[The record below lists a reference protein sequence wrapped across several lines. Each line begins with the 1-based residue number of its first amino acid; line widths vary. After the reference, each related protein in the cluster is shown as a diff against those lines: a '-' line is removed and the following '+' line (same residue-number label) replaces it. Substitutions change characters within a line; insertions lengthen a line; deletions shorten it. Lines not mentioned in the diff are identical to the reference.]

1 MGGRLQV
8 EEETRTEWMAPGRVG
23 SMSLRGVYHCGLAGG
38 APALPSADRGE
49 GGGGEWT
56 DAQVLVAGVYGGDG
70 GEEDRF
76 AGTNGGVPKEDS
88 EGGGC
93 GGGGVILRKGGGG
106 VPLSLLRSLA
116 RRSENFG
123 DGGGV
128 DLMKGATCGVGVVK
142 VLILTA
148 VACGLWEGEGGEA
161 FLTAVAPLV
170 GAGFELAAGETEMLS
185 SCCSSRQIL
194 WMSLSMSRSV
204 LSVLG
209 SFLRL
214 IPPPL
219 LCRSLAGFGAGL
231 GGGGGALKWLSREEL
246 LPSPPPLP

>member
-123 DGGGV
+123 EGGGV
-128 DLMKGATCGVGVVK
+128 DRMKGATCGVGVVK
-142 VLILTA
+142 VLVGPMQFVKNVGLSFGLKDSLT
-148 VACGLWEGEGGEA
+148 
-161 FLTAVAPLV
+161 FH
-170 GAGFELAAGETEMLS
+170 FEFAT
-185 SCCSSRQIL
+185 C
-194 WMSLSMSRSV
+194 
-204 LSVLG
+204 
-209 SFLRL
+209 
-214 IPPPL
+214 
-219 LCRSLAGFGAGL
+219 
-231 GGGGGALKWLSREEL
+231 LK
-246 LPSPPPLP
+246 SPFRKKS